1 MLLNSTFDSKT
12 KTLSFLKFQAD
23 TIFTGTEALSSNHVL
38 ITDTQGKIINI
49 VDEQF
54 AGEDVQK
61 FKGIISP
68 GFINCHCHLELSHL
82 KNKIPEQTGMVDF
95 ILNILQKR
103 NAPEEIIQQAIEE
116 AENEMIENGI
126 VAVGDIC
133 NTTHSLNQKLKN
145 NLYYHNFIEVSG
157 FVPSKAKERFN
168 EGMKVFESFQEIYP
182 NQTSLVPH
190 APYSVSENLFQ
201 LIQEQSSNQILSI
214 HNQESEAENE
224 FFLSKSGDFIRLY
237 QELGI
242 DLSFFSPTKKT
253 SLSSC
258 INYLKN
264 ASKTILVHD
273 VFINKSDI
281 ELTKIC
287 SLESKTQFYLCC
299 CVLANRYI
307 SSRMPDEFIFQNN
320 LDDIVIG
327 TDSLASNQSL
337 NILSE
342 IKSIKQA
349 YPHVSE
355 FKLLQSAT
363 YNGAVALNI
372 EHQFGSLQKGKQP
385 GVILIE
391 NFKTCTKPKQLV

>member
-12 KTLSFLKFQAD
+12 KPLSFLKFQAD
-23 TIFTGTEALSSNHVL
+23 TIFTGTEALTSNQVL
-38 ITDTQGKIINI
+38 ITDTHGKIIDI
-49 VDEQF
+49 VDEQN
-54 AGEDVQK
+54 AGDDIQK
-61 FKGIISP
+61 FKGTISP

-82 KNKIPEQTGMVDF
+82 KNAIPEQTGIVDF
-95 ILNILQKR
+95 ILNVLQKR
-103 NAPEEIIQQAIEE
+103 NASTEIIQQAIQD

-133 NTTHSLNQKLKN
+133 NTTDTLKQKQKN

-157 FVPSKAKERFN
+157 FVPEEAHEKFDDGIKIYN
-168 EGMKVFESFQEIYP
+168 SFHQNFP

-190 APYSVSENLFQ
+190 APYSVSENLFKF
-201 LIQEQSSNQILSI
+201 IKKQSVNQILSI

-224 FFLSKSGDFIRLY
+224 FFTNKEGDFLRLY
-237 QELGI
+237 QQLGI
-242 DLSFFSPTKKT
+242 DLSFFQPTKQN
-253 SLSSC
+253 SLHFSLP
-258 INYLKN
+258 YLTK
-264 ASKTILVHD
+264 AKKVLLVHD
-273 VFINKSDI
+273 VCTSKNDL
-281 ELTKIC
+281 ELIKKY
-287 SLESKTQFYLCC
+287 SLKSKTQFYLCC

-307 SSRMPDEFIFQNN
+307 SNRKPDEFIFQNN
-320 LDDIVIG
+320 LDSIVIG
-327 TDSLASNQSL
+327 TDSLASNNTL

-349 YPHVSE
+349 YPLVSE
-355 FKLLQSAT
+355 FQLLQYAT

-391 NFKTCTKPKQLV
+391 NLKTCIKPKKLV

>member
-1 MLLNSTFDSKT
+1 MLLNSTFDSKI
-12 KTLSFLKFQAD
+12 KPLSFLKFQAD
-23 TIFTGTEALSSNHVL
+23 HIFTGTEALSSNRVL
-38 ITDTQGKIINI
+38 ITDTKGKIIDI
-49 VDEQF
+49 VDEQS
-54 AGEDVQK
+54 AGDDIQQ

-103 NAPEEIIQQAIEE
+103 NASAEIIQKAIEDAE
-116 AENEMIENGI
+116 AEMIENGI

-133 NTTHSLNQKLKN
+133 NTKDTLVQKQKN

-157 FVPSKAKERFN
+157 FVPNKAKERFD
-168 EGMKVFESFQEIYP
+168 EGMKVFESFNHIFP

-190 APYSVSENLFQ
+190 APYSVSENLFN
-201 LIQEQSSNQILSI
+201 LIQNQSSNQILSI

-224 FFLSKSGDFIRLY
+224 LFLSKSGDFLRLF
-237 QELGI
+237 ESLGI
-242 DLSFFSPTKKT
+242 DLSFFQATNKS
-253 SLSSC
+253 SLASI
-258 INYLKN
+258 INYLTK

-273 VFINKSDI
+273 VFTSKKDMDLIKNCDSNV
-281 ELTKIC
+281 
-287 SLESKTQFYLCC
+287 KTQFYLCL

-307 SSRMPDEFIFQNN
+307 SNSIPDEFIFQNN
-320 LDDIVIG
+320 LDNIVIG
-327 TDSLASNQSL
+327 TDSLASNYCL

-342 IKSIKQA
+342 IKNIKQA

-355 FKLLQSAT
+355 FKLLQYAT

-372 EHQFGSLQKGKQP
+372 EHQFGSFKNGKKP
-385 GVILIE
+385 GVLLIE
-391 NFKTCTKPKQLV
+391 NLNTCIKPKKLV